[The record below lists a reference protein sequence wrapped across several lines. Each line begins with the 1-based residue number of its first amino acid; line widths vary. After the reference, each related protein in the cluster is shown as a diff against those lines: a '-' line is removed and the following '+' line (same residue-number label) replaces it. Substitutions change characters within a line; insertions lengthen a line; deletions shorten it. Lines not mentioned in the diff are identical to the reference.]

1 VRQPTIYLAVM
12 AASGA
17 LLAGCASTPRSTP
30 ELTDAHQAVQTLASQ
45 PRALQAAGPDLRTA
59 QSDLKRA
66 DDALHAGA
74 PTEEVNH
81 LAYLALRHAQ
91 AGQERVDAARSQA
104 YVARA
109 TQERQRLLLQS
120 ERERAL
126 TAQQQAQSEQ
136 QRAQSSQQQ
145 AQSAQEQARSAQQQ
159 AQSAQQQVRQA
170 QQEAQQARAQAQQ
183 ARVQA
188 QQAQQQLANERKQYK
203 QLQKQELG
211 ARQTDQG
218 MVVSLSNVLFS
229 TGKATLQP
237 GAHLQLDRLADYL
250 KDHPQQRVL
259 IEGNTDSSG
268 SAALNQKLSAA
279 RAQAVAQALQLRG
292 VSSDQYQTIGLGEAY
307 PVASNDTAAG
317 RQQNRRVD
325 VVFSNAS
332 GQFSEAALSRKGAS
346 RQ

>member
-1 VRQPTIYLAVM
+1 MRQPTIYLAVI

-17 LLAGCASTPRSTP
+17 LLAGCAATPRSTP
-30 ELTDAHQAVQTLASQ
+30 ELTKARNAVQTLSSQ
-45 PRALQAAGPDLRTA
+45 PQALQAAGPDLRTA

-66 DDALHAGA
+66 DGALHAGA
-74 PTEEVNH
+74 PTDEVNH

-91 AGQERVDAARSQA
+91 AGEARVDAAQSQA

-109 TQERQRLLLQS
+109 TQERQQLLLRS
-120 ERERAL
+120 ERQRAV

-136 QRAQSSQQQ
+136 Q
-145 AQSAQEQARSAQQQ
+145 
-159 AQSAQQQVRQA
+159 
-170 QQEAQQARAQAQQ
+170 QAQQ
-183 ARVQA
+183 AQEEAQRARAQA
-188 QQAQQQLANERKQYK
+188 QQAQQQLANQRQRYK

-250 KDHPQQRVL
+250 KSHPKQRVL
-259 IEGNTDSSG
+259 IEGNTDSTG
-268 SAALNQKLSAA
+268 TAASNQTLSAA
-279 RAQAVAQALQLRG
+279 RAQAVAQALRLRG

>member
-12 AASGA
+12 AAAGA
-17 LLAGCASTPRSTP
+17 LLVAGCASTPRSTP
-30 ELTDAHQAVQTLASQ
+30 ELTEAHNAVQTLASQ

-74 PTEEVNH
+74 PTDEVNH

-91 AGQERVDAARSQA
+91 AGEARVDAAQSQA

-126 TAQQQAQSEQ
+126 RAQQQAQSEQ
-136 QRAQSSQQQ
+136 QQAQSSRQE
-145 AQSAQEQARSAQQQ
+145 AQSAQQQ
-159 AQSAQQQVRQA
+159 AQSAQQQVQQARQ
-170 QQEAQQARAQAQQ
+170 QAQQARA
-183 ARVQA
+183 QA
-188 QQAQQQLANERKQYK
+188 QQAQQQLANERAQYK

-211 ARQTDQG
+211 ARRTDQG

-250 KDHPQQRVL
+250 KDHPKQRVL

>member
-12 AASGA
+12 AAAGA
-17 LLAGCASTPRSTP
+17 LLVAGCASTPRSTP
-30 ELTDAHQAVQTLASQ
+30 ELTEAHNAVQTLASQ

-74 PTEEVNH
+74 PTDEVNH

-91 AGQERVDAARSQA
+91 AGEARVDAAQSQA

-126 TAQQQAQSEQ
+126 RAQQQAQSEQ
-136 QRAQSSQQQ
+136 QQAQSSRQE
-145 AQSAQEQARSAQQQ
+145 AQSARQQ
-159 AQSAQQQVRQA
+159 AQSAQQQVQQA
-170 QQEAQQARAQAQQ
+170 RQEAQQARAQAQQ
-183 ARVQA
+183 A
-188 QQAQQQLANERKQYK
+188 QQQLANERAQYK

-211 ARQTDQG
+211 ARRTDQG

-250 KDHPQQRVL
+250 KDHPKQRVL

-307 PVASNDTAAG
+307 PVASNDTAVG